1 MIKEMKY
8 PLTARRLRQ
17 AMAEKKIT
25 ASQLASRARL
35 SNASIS
41 QYYNGAHTPN
51 DSAAEKMGKVLGV
64 NLLWL
69 MGFPTGSEIEQSA
82 PGSELTNDEKELIE
96 MFRDLG
102 GDRKA
107 RLMAYAYLLNEK
119 LK

>member
-17 AMAEKKIT
+17 AMAEKNIT
-25 ASQLASRARL
+25 ASQLASRSGL

-41 QYYNGAHTPN
+41 QYYNGAHTPS

-64 NLLWL
+64 NPLWL
-69 MGFPTGSEIEQSA
+69 MGFPTGSELEQSA

>member
-17 AMAEKKIT
+17 AMAEKNIT
-25 ASQLASRARL
+25 ASQLASRAEL

-41 QYYNGAHTPN
+41 QYYNGAHTPS
-51 DSAAEKMGKVLGV
+51 DSAAEKIGKVLGV
-64 NLLWL
+64 DPLWL
-69 MGFPTGSEIEQSA
+69 MGYSTGSEIEQSA
-82 PGSELTNDEKELIE
+82 PDSKLTKDEQELLEA
-96 MFRDLG
+96 FRALG
-102 GDRKA
+102 GDRQA